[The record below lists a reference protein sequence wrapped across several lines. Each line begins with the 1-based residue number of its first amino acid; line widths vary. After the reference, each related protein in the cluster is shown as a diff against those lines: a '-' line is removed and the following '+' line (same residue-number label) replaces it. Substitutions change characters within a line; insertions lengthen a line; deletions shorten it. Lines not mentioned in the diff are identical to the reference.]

1 MKNISLYQLANKI
14 FKIPRS
20 LAGEG
25 NRKTLNI
32 LSKFTKNRIKIK
44 GFKTNTYFNG
54 WKIPKEW
61 KVIHAYVKNKSG
73 KKIVDFKKNNLHL
86 VSYSDSFKGKLNLQD
101 FKKRVFTLKHLP
113 RAIPYVTS
121 YYSKNY
127 WGICMNYNN
136 YKRLKNEVYE
146 INIKTEKING
156 VMNFGEYFVKG
167 KTKKEIILMSYIC
180 HPQMANNELSGPVV
194 LSSLINKLKNKYKK
208 TNFSY
213 RFLFLP
219 ETIGSIAYLNKNYKR
234 LKDNFFAGYVLTCIG
249 TLEKFKLIPS
259 LTSDSISNKIA
270 IQELQGKFKT
280 NWKKMSY
287 LDRGSDE
294 RQWCFPGT
302 NLQISSIVTSKYN
315 DYKEYHTSLDNMS
328 FINKLGLIRSRD
340 LYLNI
345 IKNYESSS
353 FFKIKSLGE
362 PKLDKYGIYPK
373 ISTSKTR
380 SKVKDLMNVLTY
392 CDGTNNIKEIS
403 KLSKLSYKKTNDI
416 ASLLH
421 KLKIIKKI

>member
-1 MKNISLYQLANKI
+1 
-14 FKIPRS
+14 
-20 LAGEG
+20 
-25 NRKTLNI
+25 
-32 LSKFTKNRIKIK
+32 
-44 GFKTNTYFNG
+44 
-54 WKIPKEW
+54 
-61 KVIHAYVKNKSG
+61 
-73 KKIVDFKKNNLHL
+73 
-86 VSYSDSFKGKLNLQD
+86 
-101 FKKRVFTLKHLP
+101 
-113 RAIPYVTS
+113 
-121 YYSKNY
+121 
-127 WGICMNYNN
+127 
-136 YKRLKNEVYE
+136 
-146 INIKTEKING
+146 
-156 VMNFGEYFVKG
+156 
-167 KTKKEIILMSYIC
+167 
-180 HPQMANNELSGPVV
+180 
-194 LSSLINKLKNKYKK
+194 
-208 TNFSY
+208 
-213 RFLFLP
+213 
-219 ETIGSIAYLNKNYKR
+219 
-234 LKDNFFAGYVLTCIG
+234 
-249 TLEKFKLIPS
+249 
-259 LTSDSISNKIA
+259 
-270 IQELQGKFKT
+270 
-280 NWKKMSY
+280 MSY